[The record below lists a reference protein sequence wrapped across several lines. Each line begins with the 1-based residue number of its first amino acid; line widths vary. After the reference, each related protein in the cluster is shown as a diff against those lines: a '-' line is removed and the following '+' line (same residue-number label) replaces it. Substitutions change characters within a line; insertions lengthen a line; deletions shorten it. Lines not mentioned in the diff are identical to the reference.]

1 MALGKKE
8 VKKIADVEAGKV
20 VKSHEKSMHKGVK
33 KMSKGGKTNE
43 DMLKLGRNETKIKNQ
58 FGR

>member
-43 DMLKLGRNETKIKNQ
+43 DMLKLGRIQ
-58 FGR
+58 YSI

>member
-8 VKKIADVEAGKV
+8 VKKIADVEADKA
-20 VKSHEKSMHKGVK
+20 VKGHESRMHKGVK

-58 FGR
+58 FGK